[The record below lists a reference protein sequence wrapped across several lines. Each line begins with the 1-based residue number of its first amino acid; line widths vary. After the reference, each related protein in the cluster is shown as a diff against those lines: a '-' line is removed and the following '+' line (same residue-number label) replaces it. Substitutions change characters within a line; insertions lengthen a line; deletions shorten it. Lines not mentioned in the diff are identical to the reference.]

1 MSETFAVRDLREPPL
16 TLDRAT
22 PEQMWAEI
30 LFRRGVMPCCGLPIL
45 YQEGPEGG
53 LCQNIRCA
61 HCKAEWN
68 INPPHFI
75 QRIGVTEVKPK
86 EPGVSNQISGGGT
99 S

>member
-1 MSETFAVRDLREPPL
+1 MST
-16 TLDRAT
+16 
-22 PEQMWAEI
+22 AEDVWRY
-30 LFRRGVMPCCGLPIL
+30 LFYRLYVMPCCGLPIL

-61 HCKAEWN
+61 HCRAEWN
-68 INPPHFI
+68 VNPPLFI
-75 QRIGVTEVKPK
+75 ERIGVTEVKPK